1 MEESDYGYKIIFLFY
16 RSDKKQRKK
25 KGKKK
30 YFKEIF
36 VKKYLQY
43 LF

>member
-30 YFKEIF
+30 Y
-36 VKKYLQY
+36 L
-43 LF
+43 